1 MFFHVFSVSISGHE
15 KSMILASILASF
27 WEPFGILFVSFPAS
41 IFAWI
46 FRCPFSGLWAPFGD
60 LESIFEIFG
69 RKMVAKRVREVTGM
83 RAGTKIILDGFF
95 FDGFLMD
102 FGPKGRFWMDFG
114 WILDGFWMD
123 FRWILDGF

>member
-60 LESIFEIFG
+60 LESTFLDFWSKNGRQKGPAREPDFG
-69 RKMVAKRVREVTGM
+69 W
-83 RAGTKIILDGFF
+83 ILDGLIFE
-95 FDGFLMD
+95 GFLMD
-102 FGPKGRFWMDFG
+102 FGPIDGFWMDFG
-114 WILDGFWMD
+114 WILDGF
-123 FRWILDGF
+123 